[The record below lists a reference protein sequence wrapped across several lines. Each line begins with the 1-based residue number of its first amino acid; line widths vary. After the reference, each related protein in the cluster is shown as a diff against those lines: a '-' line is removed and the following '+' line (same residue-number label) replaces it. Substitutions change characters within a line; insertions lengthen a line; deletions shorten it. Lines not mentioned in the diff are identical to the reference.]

1 MNEATDVTDAIEPSD
16 ADAQALVDVDG
27 KCPFDYYQAA
37 RARAPMAFEAP
48 TGKWVAATYS
58 AVSAVLTDEETFP
71 RLLPEEIVSDP
82 KYVRTLAI
90 PFFLTGED
98 RLKHHRWWLDIFNAR
113 ELKRYREGVVTDVV
127 DAIIDRL
134 ATQGHAEVAEEFAEP
149 VADRVIAAVLG
160 LPWDDDAWM
169 SELRANFDKTE
180 RYKASIYLK
189 PEVAVPLAEAA
200 LAGTYRI
207 DELMRPYVERRK
219 VEPDETVMSRALHD
233 EAMAGWDDEALYAL
247 LRTFFT
253 GGSGTTSV
261 QLVNAVYLM
270 LCTDGMKELIS
281 QGDEKQT
288 ARFVEEAL
296 RLLPTNHFRV
306 RHVVE
311 DTELEGADLH
321 SGDSI
326 AALIA
331 AGNRDERRYPNP
343 DQVDLGRANGRQHL
357 TFSVG
362 IGACVG
368 SGLAR
373 VILQVAL
380 TRLAGRLPDL
390 RLDPAAGEPV
400 LGGSMFRQ
408 MDPLTVLFDADQ
420 P

>member
-1 MNEATDVTDAIEPSD
+1 MSEAPDVTEVIKPSD
-16 ADAQALVDVDG
+16 PGAQALVDVDG
-27 KCPFDYYQAA
+27 KCPFDYYKAA
-37 RARAPMAFEAP
+37 RARTSVAFEES

-58 AVSAVLTDEETFP
+58 AVSSVLTDEETFP
-71 RLLPEEIVSDP
+71 RLMPEEIVSDP

-98 RLKHHRWWLDIFNAR
+98 RLEHHRWWLDIFNAR
-113 ELKRYREGVVTDVV
+113 ELKRYREGIVADVV
-127 DAIIDRL
+127 DAIVDRL
-134 ATQGHAEVAEEFAEP
+134 ATQGHAELAEDFAEP

-160 LPWDDDAWM
+160 LPWDDDTWM
-169 SELRANFDKTE
+169 SELRANFDKIE

-189 PEVAVPLAEAA
+189 PEVAVPLAEDA

-219 VEPDETVMSRALHD
+219 VKPDETVMSRALHD
-233 EAMAGWDDEALYAL
+233 EAMTGWEEEALYGL

-270 LCTDGMKELIS
+270 LSTDGMKELIS
-281 QGDEKQT
+281 QGDEKHT
-288 ARFVEEAL
+288 ARFLEEAL
-296 RLLPTNHFRV
+296 RLLPTNHFRI
-306 RHVVE
+306 RCVVE

-321 SGDSI
+321 AGDSI

-331 AGNRDERRYPNP
+331 AGNRDETRYPNP

-380 TRLAGRLPDL
+380 SRLAVRLPNL
-390 RLDPAAGEPV
+390 RLDPPAGEPT

-408 MDPLTVLFDADQ
+408 MHPLAVLFDAKQ